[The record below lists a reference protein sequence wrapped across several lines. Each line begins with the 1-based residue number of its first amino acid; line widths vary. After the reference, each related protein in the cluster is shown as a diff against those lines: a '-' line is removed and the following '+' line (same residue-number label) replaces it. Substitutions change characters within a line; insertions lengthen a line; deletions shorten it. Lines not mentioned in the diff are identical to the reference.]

1 MRVCVHLC
9 VNIPI
14 LDTTRHTHKMLRSVL
29 KLDPMSVN
37 ISQLVMLLSAPG
49 LLSHMLNDNFAFNF
63 ECYLWKCESTG
74 HHTHIHNE
82 ENNATQKKNKETC
95 LQSLNNIWFFFFWL
109 WLYRHRTCPAM
120 WRSEFRPLPYRH
132 TYIYLNFH
140 FQPSATKLTAF
151 FLWRMCHKINK
162 YRDGL
167 CRRVSPDIWT
177 VGPISNGYSI
187 NLQSLLHPIPHQPSS
202 PTPRY
207 MLQCC

>member
-1 MRVCVHLC
+1 MKMRVHG
-9 VNIPI
+9 PP
-14 LDTTRHTHKMLRSVL
+14 HTHTQRRKQRNTKEKQGNLFA
-29 KLDPMSVN
+29 KFK
-37 ISQLVMLLSAPG
+37 QHLVFLFFLALVVPSPYVP
-49 LLSHMLNDNFAFNF
+49 S
-63 ECYLWKCESTG
+63 YV
-74 HHTHIHNE
+74 
-82 ENNATQKKNKETC
+82 KKRVPPPT
-95 LQSLNNIWFFFFWL
+95 LQ
-109 WLYRHRTCPAM
+109 
-120 WRSEFRPLPYRH
+120 